1 MGHHD
6 STFREPLGQ
15 GASGS
20 PKVYPELSPQELS
33 PGSRTNS
40 RPQPRDWPWC
50 RTRTSSCGHWDNM
63 AGWALVLAPPCSQVV
78 PTTCSY
84 QTPCPAVHGAS
95 CPPAGAGQD
104 VKTLTLAPLRPQGK
118 MQASQPGHGPL
129 RDKDT
134 PVWGRAPTKH
144 ANPGGASRMS
154 SATVPHLRALS
165 TVTF

>member
-6 STFREPLGQ
+6 STFREPQGH

-20 PKVYPELSPQELS
+20 PKVYPELSPQERS

-40 RPQPRDWPWC
+40 RPSLATGRDAGRAHPPVGTWTTWQGGPWC
-50 RTRTSSCGHWDNM
+50 WLLPALRSCLPHAAARLPAQLFTGH
-63 AGWALVLAPPCSQVV
+63 LARRQ
-78 PTTCSY
+78 
-84 QTPCPAVHGAS
+84 G
-95 CPPAGAGQD
+95 GRD
-104 VKTLTLAPLRPQGK
+104 VKTLTLAPLRPQGE
-118 MQASQPGHGPL
+118 MQASQPGHDPL